1 MRPSTATVS
10 LLLLAVVLAS
20 DLALLLAG
28 TEAGN
33 ENGYL
38 IGMTPCS
45 FLTPP
50 VFPKNKKVRTVARYN
65 NTEPHTGVMGLM
77 LSTMYEVP
85 A

>member
-1 MRPSTATVS
+1 
-10 LLLLAVVLAS
+10 
-20 DLALLLAG
+20 
-28 TEAGN
+28 
-33 ENGYL
+33 
-38 IGMTPCS
+38 MTPCS